1 MMLLSLQIVLLYP
14 FSISISGYVTNFF
27 VECNSFKS
35 FSTTDDATDNEQ
47 QPSGQASL
55 RSGNVGEN
63 LANNADSLT
72 IRTTASAPRVTSGAN
87 TNSTPMLQLLHH
99 QRALHQS
106 RMDHQGFYFDILQI
120 IHKYEILVQIFEF
133 LCCE

>member
-1 MMLLSLQIVLLYP
+1 MLLSLQIVLLYP

-87 TNSTPMLQLLHH
+87 TNSNSNAAVTSSSAGSTSVTNGPPGGLFLI
-99 QRALHQS
+99 
-106 RMDHQGFYFDILQI
+106 FYKSFTNMR
-120 IHKYEILVQIFEF
+120 F
-133 LCCE
+133 